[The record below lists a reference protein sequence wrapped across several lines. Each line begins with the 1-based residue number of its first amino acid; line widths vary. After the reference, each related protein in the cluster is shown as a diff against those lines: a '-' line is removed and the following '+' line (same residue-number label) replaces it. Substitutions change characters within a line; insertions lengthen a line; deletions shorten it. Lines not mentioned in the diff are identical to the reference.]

1 MDAIN
6 SRYAGLDE
14 GRFHRKAK
22 LDGDLRPGELR
33 RALGR
38 AQLGDPAAMRYL
50 YLRFANNVYG
60 YARSIVRD
68 EHEAEDVTQQVF
80 ARLMTALPRYEQRA
94 VPFSAWLL
102 RITHNMAIDHMRRR
116 VTVAEEPASARDPD
130 DPSRSRELALALR
143 AGLAALPES
152 QREVVALRHIAGASP
167 REIATA
173 LDRSE
178 DSVHALHHRGRRALR
193 EALTRAGAAPMTAVA
208 A

>member
-1 MDAIN
+1 MDAIA

-14 GRFHRKAK
+14 GRFHRKGK
-22 LDGDLRPGELR
+22 LDRDLRPGELH
-33 RALGR
+33 RALDR
-38 AQLGDPAAMRYL
+38 AKLGDQAAMRYI
-50 YLRFANNVYG
+50 YLRFAGNVYG

-116 VTVAEEPASARDPD
+116 VTHAEEPVTAGE
-130 DPSRSRELALALR
+130 PSDAGRSHELGLALR
-143 AGLAALPES
+143 AALAELPEG
-152 QREVVALRHIAGASP
+152 QRQVVALRHITGASP
-167 REIATA
+167 GEIATA

-193 EALTRAGAAPMTAVA
+193 EALTRAGATPMTAMA